1 LKGCRLCLR
10 GKLFYS
16 FFNSSLRKIGPAVDV
31 ARNIDVDLLHIIDK
45 DLEIGSSK
53 NLDVYDALTRILFVQ
68 VEMPK
73 IRFLKELYAM
83 DVRVAFIPPNIPEDF
98 NPKFSLLKTDDINDV
113 SKYPK
118 FRDIVTAS
126 PDVLKKA
133 NALKKRVFFLGKN
146 KDAFCS
152 ITDYM

>member
-1 LKGCRLCLR
+1 MKGCRLCLR

-16 FFNSSLRKIGPAVDV
+16 FFNSSLRKIGPAIEV
-31 ARNIDVDLLHIIDK
+31 ARNIDADLLHIIDK

-53 NLDVYDALTRILFVQ
+53 NLDIYDALTRILFVQ

-83 DVRVAFIPPNIPEDF
+83 DVRVAFMPPNVPEDF
-98 NPKFSLLKTDDINDV
+98 NPKFSLLKTDDASEL

-118 FRDIVTAS
+118 FRDIVTS
-126 PDVLKKA
+126 STDVLKKA

-146 KDAFCS
+146 ADAFCS